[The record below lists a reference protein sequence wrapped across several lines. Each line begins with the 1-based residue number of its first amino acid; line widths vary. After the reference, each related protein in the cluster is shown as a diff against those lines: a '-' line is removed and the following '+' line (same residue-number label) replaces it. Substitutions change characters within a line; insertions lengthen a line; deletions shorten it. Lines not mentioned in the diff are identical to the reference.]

1 VPDLAAVGSVTIR
14 VMSSLSRAQF
24 QPLVT
29 IVTPSF
35 NQGEFVA
42 DAIDSVLAQD
52 YPRIE
57 YLVVDGG
64 STDAT
69 VDVLRSYGDRV
80 RWTSGPDAGQVDA
93 IHRGFL
99 AGSGEY
105 LAWLNSDDRFVP
117 GAIRAAIDE
126 LAIDPSAALLYGG
139 AEFID
144 RQGAG
149 LGPCRQIE
157 AWSLERLVDVTDFVV
172 QPATVFRRDAYLA
185 VGGLDPAL
193 HYCMDYDLWIRLGQR
208 YQVLYLT
215 RLLAQVRI
223 YGETK
228 TATGG
233 LTRLDEIERMI
244 RRNGGAGLPADFR
257 REMWLELRYALAAA
271 ARRRQLA
278 RAARLAMRIMPYGAR
293 AAIRKLRRIRSS
305 GRR

>member
-1 VPDLAAVGSVTIR
+1 MTKPGLTPH
-14 VMSSLSRAQF
+14 

-35 NQGEFVA
+35 NQGDFIA

-69 VDVLRSYGDRV
+69 LEVLRRYGDRV

-105 LAWLNSDDRFVP
+105 LAWLNSDDRYVP

-126 LAIDPSAALLYGG
+126 LTVDPSAALLYGG

-144 RQGAG
+144 RQGAV
-149 LGPCRQIE
+149 LGPCGQIE
-157 AWSLERLVDVTDFVV
+157 PWSLERLVDVTDFVV

-193 HYCMDYDLWIRLGQR
+193 RYCMDYDLWIRLGQR
-208 YQVLYLT
+208 YRVLYLT
-215 RLLAQVRI
+215 RLLAEVRI
-223 YGETK
+223 YGQTK

-233 LTRLDEIERMI
+233 LARLDEIERMI
-244 RRNGGAGLPADFR
+244 RGNGGPGLPADFR
-257 REMWLELRYALAAA
+257 REMWLELRHALTAA
-271 ARRRQLA
+271 ARKRQLV
-278 RAARLAMRIMPYGAR
+278 RTARLAIRTTPYGAR
-293 AAIRKLRRIRSS
+293 AAFRKLRRLRSTS
-305 GRR
+305 GK